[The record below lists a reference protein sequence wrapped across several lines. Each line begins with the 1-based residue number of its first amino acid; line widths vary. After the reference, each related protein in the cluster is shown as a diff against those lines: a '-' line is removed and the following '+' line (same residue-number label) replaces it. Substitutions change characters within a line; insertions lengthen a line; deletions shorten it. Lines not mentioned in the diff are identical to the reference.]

1 MNKMAEKII
10 LRKCM
15 PDDLET
21 PRVLSCKTYKETF
34 APLNSPKNMQMFLGE
49 AYGLE
54 KLRSELSETNSVF
67 YFLYLN
73 QELCG
78 YLKLNESPS
87 QTDIND
93 VQSLELERIYV
104 DAKFQGRGLG
114 RVLME
119 HAIEIARERKKS
131 YVWLGVWEKNDKAIA
146 FYQKNGFYK
155 IGTHLF
161 IMGDEEQIDYIM
173 RRDL

>member
-1 MNKMAEKII
+1 
-10 LRKCM
+10 
-15 PDDLET
+15 
-21 PRVLSCKTYKETF
+21 
-34 APLNSPKNMQMFLGE
+34 
-49 AYGLE
+49 
-54 KLRSELSETNSVF
+54 
-67 YFLYLN
+67 
-73 QELCG
+73 
-78 YLKLNESPS
+78 PS